1 MKNILFPMIA
11 AATLIVGTT
20 GCATKRHI
28 QAAIAPVEGRVGE
41 VEKKSKQNGA
51 DIDLLHAQTSKL
63 DEKTADVERQA
74 KAAGALAETANGA
87 AAKAQGRADSA
98 HGLATEGV
106 AKTDKLND
114 KLAGAV
120 SEVNGSI
127 DKLYANLDNY
137 KKLTEEIVFFNP
149 SASELSKDA
158 KAQLDSLVT
167 KLGDKSKYVVEVRGF
182 TDQTGPAAVNLQLSR
197 QRADAV
203 VRYLTV
209 THQVPLRRI
218 QQVGAGAEA
227 PAADNKTR
235 DGRKQNRRVEI
246 KVFAL
251 PDGRA

>member
-11 AATLIVGTT
+11 AAALMAGT
-20 GCATKRHI
+20 GCATKRHV

-63 DEKTADVERQA
+63 DEKTSDVERQA
-74 KAAGALAETANGA
+74 KAAGTLAETANGA
-87 AAKAQGRADSA
+87 ATRAQGRADAA
-98 HGLATEGV
+98 HGLATDGI
-106 AKTDKLND
+106 AKTE
-114 KLAGAV
+114 KLAGTV

-127 DKLYANLDNY
+127 DKLYATLDNY
-137 KKLTEEIVFFNP
+137 QKLTEEIVFFNP
-149 SASELSKDA
+149 NASELSKDA
-158 KAQLDSLVT
+158 KAQLDALVT

-182 TDQTGPAAVNLQLSR
+182 TDQTGPVAVNLQLSR

-235 DGRKQNRRVEI
+235 DGRKQNRRVEV

-251 PDGRA
+251 PNGRA

>member
-20 GCATKRHI
+20 GCATKRHV

-87 AAKAQGRADSA
+87 AGKAQGRADAA
-98 HGLATEGV
+98 HVLATDGI
-106 AKTDKLND
+106 AKTDKL
-114 KLAGAV
+114 AGTV

-127 DKLYANLDNY
+127 DKLYASLDNY
-137 KKLTEEIVFFNP
+137 KKLTEEVVFFNP

-158 KAQLDSLVT
+158 KVQLDALVT

-218 QQVGAGAEA
+218 QQVGAGAES
-227 PAADNKTR
+227 PVADNKTR
-235 DGRKQNRRVEI
+235 DGRKQNRRVEV